1 MALMQKLESHR
12 WTTDAYDRMV
22 AHGLFSPGEHVELID
37 GEVVNMTPQGSAH
50 ATAVLLMQRQLQSV
64 FGIGFHVRPQLPL
77 VADLR
82 SEPEPD
88 ISVVRGD
95 VRDYSEIH
103 PSARETVLVVEV
115 ADSSLEYDR
124 VTKGGLYA
132 RAGIPEFWIVNLI
145 DLQLEVYRGPRP
157 DPAAR
162 FGWGYAERFSVSSGQ
177 SASPL
182 EMPSA
187 AVAVRDLLPS
197 S

>member
-12 WTTDAYDRMV
+12 WTADAYDRMV
-22 AHGLFSPGEHVELID
+22 AHGLFSPGERVELID

-50 ATAVLLMQRQLQSV
+50 ATALLLVQQQLRRVL
-64 FGIGFHVRPQLPL
+64 GAGYHVRPQLPL

-95 VRDYSEIH
+95 VRDYSESH
-103 PSARETVLVVEV
+103 PSARDTVLVVEIS
-115 ADSSLEYDR
+115 DSSLEYDR
-124 VTKGGLYA
+124 DAKGSLYA

-145 DLQLEVYRGPRP
+145 DLQLEVHQKPQP

-162 FGWGYAERFSVSSGQ
+162 FGWSYAERVRVASVGSVS
-177 SASPL
+177 PL
-182 EMPSA
+182 DMPSA
-187 AVAVRDLLPS
+187 VVAVRDLLPS